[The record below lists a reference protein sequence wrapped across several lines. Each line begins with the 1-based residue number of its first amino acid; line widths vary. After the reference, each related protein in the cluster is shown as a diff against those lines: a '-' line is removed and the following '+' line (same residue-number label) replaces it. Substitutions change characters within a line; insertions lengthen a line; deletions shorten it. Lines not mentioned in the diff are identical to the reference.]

1 MKTDILFYRLFQE
14 LPSIFF
20 ELIGNSPEEANN
32 YRFSSV
38 EIKQTSFRIDGIF
51 LPRQTNDRPI
61 YFVEVQFQ
69 KDDEIYSRLFTEIYL
84 YLRQNKPQNDWSAVV
99 LYPNRTVDTGDV
111 KHYREFFVSQRVRRI
126 YLNELGETATLPIG
140 IATVKL
146 VVEEADTAITQARE
160 LIERTKQEINSQLQQ
175 QLLQL
180 IETIL
185 VYKFPNMSREEIEA
199 MFSLS
204 ELKQTRFYQE
214 AFQEGKE
221 EGIEQGIEQ
230 GERSGKLKAVLPM
243 LTAGLTVEQIADAL
257 ELSVEEVRQ
266 AVQQQSSDS
275 GISSKK

>member
-1 MKTDILFYRLFQE
+1 MKTDSLFYRLFQE

-20 ELIGNSPEEANN
+20 ELIGNPGEEAND

-38 EIKQTSFRIDGIF
+38 EIKQTSFRIDGVF
-51 LPRQTNDRPI
+51 LPIQTNDRPI

-69 KDDEIYSRLFTEIYL
+69 QDDEIYSRLFAEICL
-84 YLRQNKPQNDWSAVV
+84 YLRHNKPQNDWNAVV
-99 LYPNRTVDTGDV
+99 LYPNRIVDTGDI
-111 KHYREFFVSQRVRRI
+111 KHYREFFFSHRVRRI

-140 IATVKL
+140 IATLKL
-146 VVEEADTAITQARE
+146 VVEESDTAIIQARE

-199 MFSLS
+199 MFGLS

-214 AFQEGKE
+214 AFQEGR
-221 EGIEQGIEQ
+221 EQ

-243 LTAGLTVEQIADAL
+243 LSAGLTVEQIAAAL
-257 ELSVEEVRQ
+257 ELSVEEVRH
-266 AVQQQSSDS
+266 AVQQQSSNSDS
-275 GISSKK
+275 SRE

>member
-1 MKTDILFYRLFQE
+1 MAILL
-14 LPSIFF
+14 
-20 ELIGNSPEEANN
+20 
-32 YRFSSV
+32 
-38 EIKQTSFRIDGIF
+38 K
-51 LPRQTNDRPI
+51 RQTIID
-61 YFVEVQFQ
+61 FHQ
-69 KDDEIYSRLFTEIYL
+69 
-84 YLRQNKPQNDWSAVV
+84 
-99 LYPNRTVDTGDV
+99 
-111 KHYREFFVSQRVRRI
+111 RI

-221 EGIEQGIEQ
+221 Q

-243 LTAGLTVEQIADAL
+243 LTAGLTVEQIAEAL

-275 GISSKK
+275 GRSSEK